1 MAFFEKRQKNS
12 HRDELF
18 MGSCAAYKKIAR
30 FRRLFIVFEVL
41 TAAAVLFAL
50 LATLCVKTNHVCCV
64 LHLICWLC
72 EKPVSVLRLEGL
84 KNVAATVGATGI
96 FFVWLLQIMDT
107 EVCGVRV
114 DELIREQFKGY
125 VLQLFAFILAVVVCI
140 YYSSSFCQRDGKWHF
155 IAFLTS
161 VVMVCGVLNMW
172 ILCVCFLFSTPYRR
186 TLAFCYLE
194 EELKRYWSET
204 KLDFWAGELNTCVDR
219 GETDAIRA
227 YFCTVRRKVSEE
239 RTDKNKQARLCCEI
253 MEKMWEKV
261 GQSRWDNLF
270 QYLPCDG
277 EDHDMEGM
285 LLTSAFLLRGAAV
298 QEDKAKRYK
307 AVLDGLKRGTE
318 GKTPIP
324 GHLLALYLTFI
335 AVHQSASNNEEI
347 PRRVFNDLY
356 LTRWDRLATPKS
368 GMEYF
373 QELLR
378 MMIRCYNNTYTY
390 PNPKLLEEK
399 CELKDSLRFLERM
412 PGTARAVAESKQK
425 GDA

>member
-1 MAFFEKRQKNS
+1 MAFFKKRQKNS
-12 HRDELF
+12 HRDEFF
-18 MGSCAAYKKIAR
+18 MGSCAMYKKIAR
-30 FRRLFIVFEVL
+30 LRRFFIFFKVL
-41 TAAAVLFAL
+41 TIVAVASAFLS
-50 LATLCVKTNHVCCV
+50 TMCVLTGHVCWV
-64 LHLICWLC
+64 LHRICWLC

-84 KNVAATVGATGI
+84 KNVATTVGATGI
-96 FFVWLLQIMDT
+96 LFAWLLQVMDT

-114 DELIREQFKGY
+114 DELIREWFKGY
-125 VLQLFAFILAVVVCI
+125 VLQLFAFIFAAVGCI

-194 EELKRYWSET
+194 GKLKERWSET
-204 KLDFWAGELNTCVDR
+204 KLEFWVGELNTCADR
-219 GETDAIRA
+219 GEIDAIKA
-227 YFCTVRRKVSEE
+227 YFCTVRWKVSGEK
-239 RTDKNKQARLCCEI
+239 TDKNKQARLCCEI
-253 MEKMWEKV
+253 MEIMWEKV
-261 GQSRWDNLF
+261 GQSQWDKLF
-270 QYLPCDG
+270 PYLPCDG
-277 EDHDMEGM
+277 EHHDMEGM
-285 LLTSAFLLRGAAV
+285 LLTIAFLLRGAAQV
-298 QEDKAKRYK
+298 DKAERYK

-347 PRRVFNDLY
+347 PKRVFNDLY
-356 LTRWDRLATPKS
+356 FTRWGRLATPKS

-378 MMIRCYNNTYTY
+378 MMIRCYSNTYTY

-399 CELKDSLRFLERM
+399 CELKDSLHFLERM
-412 PGTARAVAESKQK
+412 PGTARAVTESKQK